1 VSSPSL
7 FLPLALLHLCHP
19 PIASKLTIPPCARTL
34 LRSLLADHQYTTDGK
49 IKEPNLLAESSDELM
64 SAGMSLLTGNTAG
77 AMSSLFGVA
86 KGAFNANQSNE
97 KTKTTRTSPA
107 DVVMWSGCKDDQTV
121 SIFPRGFPAISST
134 IPSLV
139 LQPCPSFSAIVS
151 CCLLID
157 WSFTDPP
164 ERRHAGRRRSDRS
177 HVVRVH
183 LVIEKGPE
191 AELPAAPSER
201 KGGDEG

>member
-1 VSSPSL
+1 
-7 FLPLALLHLCHP
+7 
-19 PIASKLTIPPCARTL
+19 
-34 LRSLLADHQYTTDGK
+34 
-49 IKEPNLLAESSDELM
+49 M

-77 AMSSLFGVA
+77 AMSSLFGAA

-97 KTKTTRTSPA
+97 KTKKTRTSPA

-139 LQPCPSFSAIVS
+139 LQPCPSFSAVVS
-151 CCLLID
+151 RFLLKY
-157 WSFTDPP
+157 WSFANPL
-164 ERRHAGRRRSDRS
+164 ERRHAGRRRSDRCD
-177 HVVRVH
+177 VVRVY
-183 LVIEKGPE
+183 LVNEKGPE
-191 AELPAAPSER
+191 AELPAAPPER